1 MECGSDGDG
10 SVSYSLVVQKKETAN
25 QDSSRANKI
34 GSFWPGVLFASSS
47 PVMLYKQVVNVVQ
60 LVQASRW
67 IAQGDIEAR
76 RKERRSS

>member
-1 MECGSDGDG
+1 VECRGDGDG
-10 SVSYSLVVQKKETAN
+10 SVSYTVPVQKKEIAN

-34 GSFWPGVLFASSS
+34 SNFWPWVLFSISS

-60 LVQASRW
+60 LVQASRR

-76 RKERRSS
+76 RRERRDS